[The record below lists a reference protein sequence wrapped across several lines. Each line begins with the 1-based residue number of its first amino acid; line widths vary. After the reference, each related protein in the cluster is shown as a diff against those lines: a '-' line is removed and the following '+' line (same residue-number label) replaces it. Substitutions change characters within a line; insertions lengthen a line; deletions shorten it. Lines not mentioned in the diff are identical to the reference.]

1 MSATNSNPPA
11 ASATTVTSGAEAS
24 NPDGAAVLSEPRP
37 PSYWLMG
44 GIAGVGFVLDLT
56 SKAWAEKALGD
67 PNGKSQ
73 IVLIDDVLG
82 FILAYNKGGAFSM
95 GASVSDSLRAPFFLV
110 VGLVAIGFIVSLY
123 RKVTPEQWTLRYG
136 LPLVLAGALGNL
148 YDRVTKGKV
157 VDFIDYQASWVELMN
172 SLIAKV
178 QSSWHV
184 TDHWPTF
191 NVADICITVGVGL
204 MALDMFLSGRAQ
216 PKESSAA
223 PSAQA

>member
-1 MSATNSNPPA
+1 M
-11 ASATTVTSGAEAS
+11 
-24 NPDGAAVLSEPRP
+24 L
-37 PSYWLMG
+37 
-44 GIAGVGFVLDLT
+44 GISGVGFALDLW
-56 SKAWAEKALGD
+56 SKSWAEKALGD

-73 IVLIDDVLG
+73 IVVIDNVLG

-123 RKVTPEQWTLRYG
+123 RKVTPEQWTLRFG

-148 YDRVTKGKV
+148 YDRITKGKV
-157 VDFIDYQASWVELMN
+157 VDFIDYRASWVELMN

-204 MALDMFLSGRAQ
+204 MALDMFLSSRAQ
-216 PKESSAA
+216 PQPPSSSVA
-223 PSAQA
+223 PTARA